1 MKRYASQ
8 LRHDYRPTALSPI
21 RRSRHRLPW
30 FSLGILLAIAGA
42 GLWRFAATPETATA
56 RPTTL
61 ATQAED
67 AQRVVTSAGIVPTPS
82 VAQANRATPPST
94 GDVAM
99 VAAAVSAATTTL
111 STATTHRFEHVDLTI
126 RSGDTLDGLFRKNEL
141 SAGDL
146 ASISRLPVAAERLR
160 LLRPGDTIAIDHDN
174 GRVVSLRKT
183 VAIDKELRV
192 GMRADGGFV
201 AEVTNLPLETREAI
215 SHGVIESSLFESAAT
230 AGLDDN
236 MIMNLA
242 GIFAWDID
250 FVLDIRRGDEYT
262 LLYEEHW
269 RNGEKIGNGEI
280 IAAEFINSG
289 RSVQAFRHIDDT
301 GRSDYFAA
309 DGRSVR
315 KAFIRAPVDFRRI
328 SSVFNPNRRHPI
340 LNTIRAHRGVDY
352 SAPKGTPI
360 KAAGD
365 GKVIFRGRK
374 NGYGNTVILQ
384 HGGNIT
390 TLYAHLSNFAKK
402 APSGARV
409 RQGETIGFVG
419 ATGLATAP
427 HLHYEYRVNGVHR
440 NPRTVKLPAAEPI
453 DSRYVDDFRNIVE
466 DAQDRLE
473 KYKETRLARID

>member
-8 LRHDYRPTALSPI
+8 LRHDYRPSALASSDP
-21 RRSRHRLPW
+21 SRHRLPW

-56 RPTTL
+56 EPAPPTIAGATAEL
-61 ATQAED
+61 AVAN
-67 AQRVVTSAGIVPTPS
+67 AGLV
-82 VAQANRATPPST
+82 ATPIPAQEPAV
-94 GDVAM
+94 VANDGT
-99 VAAAVSAATTTL
+99 VASLPATVATRVADAP
-111 STATTHRFEHVDLTI
+111 TAHQFEHIDLTI

-146 ASISRLPVAAERLR
+146 ASISRLPVAAEQLR
-160 LLRPGDTIAIDHDN
+160 LLRPGDAVAIDHDA
-174 GRVVSLRKT
+174 GRIVSLRKT
-183 VAIDKELRV
+183 VAIDEELRV

-201 AEVTNLPLETREAI
+201 AELSNLPLETREAI

-262 LLYEEHW
+262 LMYEEYW

-280 IAAEFINSG
+280 IAAEFVNSG
-289 RSVQAFRHIDDT
+289 RSVQAFRHIDDS

-328 SSVFNPNRRHPI
+328 SSPFDPRRRHPI

-374 NGYGNTVILQ
+374 SGYGNTIILQ

-390 TLYAHLSNFAKK
+390 TLYAHLSNFAKN

-409 RQGETIGFVG
+409 EQGEVIGFVG

-427 HLHYEYRVNGVHR
+427 HLHYEYRINGVHR
-440 NPRTVKLPAAEPI
+440 NPRTVKLPAAQPI
-453 DSRYVDDFRNIVE
+453 ESRYADDFRDTVE
-466 DAQDRLE
+466 NAQQQLE